1 MPLVCRR
8 LMITDVMEV
17 IMKENRKKGSQDAGS
32 RRRMTVIA
40 VCALLAVAAAAAGAV
55 YGGDKAAQ
63 DSAMDRKAQAVS
75 VQSEDVQTEN
85 KGWQEAESNP
95 LTEETDSQITE
106 AVRRYYE
113 ERTAQSPF
121 AEGYENLRIYTK
133 RGKYRDTYLAFVR
146 YDMKI
151 KDIYTMVPGL
161 ETLYIGEDEETGE
174 PCVEEELPDED
185 TKDAAQLLASQAD
198 AVRADGSGPGGL
210 RAGCGV
216 GRHPGGGPGRSG
228 GGLDGAAVD

>member
-32 RRRMTVIA
+32 RSRMTVIA

-63 DSAMDRKAQAVS
+63 DSARDRKAQAVS

-133 RGKYRDTYLAFVR
+133 RGKYRDTYLAIVR

-161 ETLYIGEDEETGE
+161 ETLYIGEDKETGK

-185 TKDAAQLLASQAD
+185 TKDAAQLLASQEDAARLMDQVQAAYDQAVASDAILAEALAD
-198 AVRADGSGPGGL
+198 L
-210 RAGCGV
+210 E
-216 GRHPGGGPGRSG
+216 
-228 GGLDGAAVD
+228 AASTGQQ